1 MNTHNEFAGPGPEV
15 WASWLCIVTWGGPT
29 QSVGTDMANEGRQ
42 AADSAAVYAA
52 VARPWV
58 AHYGVNQHLL
68 APPLLA
74 AGEAQRRRGL
84 GGGCVGL
91 VYEAAAAPVQ
101 ARDCLSPSLSPPP
114 VTHTHSLTYTHKHKR
129 ARARAAWGSPSNTV

>member
-1 MNTHNEFAGPGPEV
+1 M
-15 WASWLCIVTWGGPT
+15 
-29 QSVGTDMANEGRQ
+29 GTDMANEGRQ

-101 ARDCLSPSLSPPP
+101 ARDCLSPSLSPTP